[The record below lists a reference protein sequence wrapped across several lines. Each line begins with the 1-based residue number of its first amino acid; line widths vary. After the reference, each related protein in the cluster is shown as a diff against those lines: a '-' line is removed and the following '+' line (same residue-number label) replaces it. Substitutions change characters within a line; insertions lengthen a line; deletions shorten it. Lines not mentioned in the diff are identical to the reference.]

1 MSKEESMR
9 VEELGLAV
17 GDAMQLQIGENVD
30 QRYPVK
36 FYGINP
42 KGSVIVSAPRS
53 GVDKMIFVRE
63 HQLVTLRFVA
73 KNVASGFTT
82 RVIAT
87 RGQPYPYLHLEI
99 PKEIQTVEVRKEVR
113 VSTDISATLINKTHN
128 SPAIAAKMLN
138 MSCSGGRVETNM
150 KMALID
156 NLLNITMKLLIEDIE
171 KLVTFNAIVTYV
183 KEDEEDGMF
192 TYGVNIE
199 EIDDEDMVVLRG
211 FVYQELLRSLH
222 MI

>member
-1 MSKEESMR
+1 MR

-17 GDAMQLQIGENVD
+17 GDALQIQIGDSID

-36 FYGINP
+36 YYGINP
-42 KGSVIVSAPRS
+42 KGSVIVSAPS
-53 GVDKMIFVRE
+53 TGKDKMIFVRE
-63 HQLVTLRFVA
+63 GQMVTLRFVA

-82 RVIAT
+82 RVMVT

-113 VSTDISATLINKTHN
+113 VACEIPITVINKTHS
-128 SPAIAAKMLN
+128 SPALTGRMLN
-138 MSCSGGRVETNM
+138 MSCSGGRFETNM
-150 KMALID
+150 KMALQE
-156 NLLNITMKLLIEDIE
+156 NLLNITMQLEIDNIERLITLDC
-171 KLVTFNAIVTYV
+171 VVTYI
-183 KEDEEDGMF
+183 KEDSEEEIF

-199 EIDDEDMVVLRG
+199 DIDIEDMISLRA
-211 FVYQELLRSLH
+211 FIYQELLRNMH

>member
-1 MSKEESMR
+1 MR
-9 VEELGLAV
+9 IEELGLAV
-17 GDAMQLQIGENVD
+17 GDAMQLQIGDNVD

-63 HQLVTLRFVA
+63 MQMVTLRFVA

-82 RVIAT
+82 RVLCT

-99 PKEIQTVEVRKEVR
+99 PKNIQTVEVRKEVR
-113 VSTDISATLINKTHN
+113 VATDLSVTVMNKTHN
-128 SPAIAAKMLN
+128 SPALAARMLN
-138 MSCSGGRVETNM
+138 MSCSGGRLESNI
-150 KMALID
+150 KMALEG
-156 NLLNITMKLLIEDIE
+156 NLLNITMKLMIEDIE
-171 KLVTFNAIVTYV
+171 RLVTMDAIATYI
-183 KEDEEDGMF
+183 KEDEEEGIF

-199 EIDDEDMVVLRG
+199 SIDDEDMVSLRG
-211 FVYQELLRSLH
+211 YIYQELLRSLH

>member
-1 MSKEESMR
+1 MR

-17 GDAMQLQIGENVD
+17 GDNMQLQIGDNAE

-53 GVDKMIFVRE
+53 GYDKMIFVRE
-63 HQLVTLRFVA
+63 GQMVTLRFVA
-73 KNVASGFTT
+73 KNVASGFTS
-82 RVIAT
+82 RVIST
-87 RGQPYPYLHLEI
+87 RGQPYPYIHLEI

-113 VSTDISATLINKTHN
+113 VATDIPVTVINKTHS
-128 SPAIAAKMLN
+128 SPALTGRLLN
-138 MSCSGGRVETNM
+138 MSCSGGRIETNM
-150 KMALID
+150 KIALEE
-156 NLLNITMKLLIEDIE
+156 NVLNITLKIMLEDIE
-171 KLVTFNAIVTYV
+171 CLITMDCIVTYI
-183 KEDEEDGMF
+183 KEDEEEESF
-192 TYGVNIE
+192 QYGVNIE
-199 EIDDEDMVVLRG
+199 TIDDEDMVILRG

>member
-1 MSKEESMR
+1 MR

-17 GDAMQLQIGENVD
+17 GDALQLQIGDNIE

-42 KGSVIVSAPRS
+42 KGSVIVSAPFS
-53 GVDKMIFVRE
+53 GRDKMIFIRE
-63 HQLVTLRFVA
+63 GQLVTLRFVV

-82 RVIAT
+82 RVMAT

-113 VSTDISATLINKTHN
+113 VATDIPVTVMNKTHS
-128 SPAIAAKMLN
+128 SPALTGRLLN
-138 MSCSGGRVETNM
+138 MSCSGGRIETNM
-150 KMALID
+150 KVALQD
-156 NLLNITMKLLIEDIE
+156 NILNITMKVKIDDIE
-171 KLVTFNAIVTYV
+171 CLITMDCIVTYI
-183 KEDEEDGMF
+183 KEDPDNSVF
-192 TYGVNIE
+192 SYGVNIE
-199 EIDDEDMVVLRG
+199 TIDKEDMIALRG
-211 FVYQELLRSLH
+211 FVYQELLKSIH

>member
-1 MSKEESMR
+1 MK

-17 GDAMQLQIGENVD
+17 GDALQLQIGNSVD

-53 GVDKMIFVRE
+53 GADKMIFVRE
-63 HQLVTLRFVA
+63 NQLVTLRFVA

-113 VSTDISATLINKTHN
+113 VATDLSVTVMNKTHK
-128 SPAIAAKMLN
+128 SPALAARMLN
-138 MSCSGGRVETNM
+138 LSCSGCRMESQI
-150 KMALID
+150 KMALEG
-156 NLLNITMKLLIEDIE
+156 NLLNLTMKLDIEGIE
-171 KLVTFNAIVTYV
+171 KLVTMDTIATYV
-183 KEDEEDGMF
+183 KENEEDEIYV
-192 TYGVNIE
+192 YGVNIE
-199 EIDDEDMVVLRG
+199 QIDDEDMITLRAY
-211 FVYQELLRSLH
+211 VYQQLLRSMH

>member
-1 MSKEESMR
+1 MR

-17 GDAMQLQIGENVD
+17 GDALQLQIGDNID

-36 FYGINP
+36 FFGINP

-53 GVDKMIFVRE
+53 GPDKMIFIRE
-63 HQLVTLRFVA
+63 GQLVTLRFVA
-73 KNVASGFTT
+73 KNVASGFTS
-82 RVIAT
+82 RVMVT
-87 RGQPYPYLHLEI
+87 RGQPYPYIHLEI

-113 VSTDISATLINKTHN
+113 VSTDIPVTVINKTHH
-128 SPAIAAKMLN
+128 SPALTGRLLN
-138 MSCSGGRVETNM
+138 MSCSGGRIETNM
-150 KMALID
+150 KIALKD
-156 NLLNITMKLLIEDIE
+156 NILNVTMKIMIEDIE
-171 KLVTFNAIVTYV
+171 RLITMDCIATYV
-183 KEDEEDGMF
+183 KEDPENDEY

-199 EIDDEDMVVLRG
+199 EIDKEDMVSLRA